1 MSRRPRK
8 KTFSEIPTPA
18 TIESFTHD
26 GRGVAHVNG
35 KAVFIDEA
43 LPGEQ
48 VEFIYTDS
56 RKDFAEGKVVNL
68 ITRAEDR
75 VQAPCPH

>member
-68 ITRAEDR
+68 IT
-75 VQAPCPH
+75 